1 MGNSANFAEVSTFE
15 PHTLVTSKPISG
27 RHQPKWDMAEKSAK
41 SDRRVSREEVNQTR
55 VDFLKIDLGL
65 ALEFTQIA
73 LQAHDL
79 KRTNRNRKSARRAY
93 DTIVSLR
100 DRVAQT
106 DEDAQLLIEGLEQL
120 RSDLLKL
127 GEVF

>member
-1 MGNSANFAEVSTFE
+1 
-15 PHTLVTSKPISG
+15 
-27 RHQPKWDMAEKSAK
+27 MAEKSAK